1 MTETS
6 EKSREL
12 CRFSSSKGD
21 FSITFNTTNML
32 KDMFLLNIN
41 NTAPI
46 SPVSLSVT
54 DDLLV

>member
-12 CRFSSSKGD
+12 CHFSSSKGV
-21 FSITFNTTNML
+21 FIITFDTTNML
-32 KDMFLLNIN
+32 KDMFLLITD
-41 NTAPI
+41 NTTPIAPI
-46 SPVSLSVT
+46 SLSVT